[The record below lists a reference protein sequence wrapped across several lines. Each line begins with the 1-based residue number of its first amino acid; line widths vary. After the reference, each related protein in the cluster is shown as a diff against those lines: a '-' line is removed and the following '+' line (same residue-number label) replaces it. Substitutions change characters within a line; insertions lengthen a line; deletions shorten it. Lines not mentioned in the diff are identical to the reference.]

1 MCEVFL
7 DAQGLGAERCTHVRL
22 VAGAGARARG
32 ADEHVVLHLLAVLP
46 AVLPLRPD
54 PGAVALDDLAVGS
67 RRGPYGPRRS
77 AGDRVLG
84 VESLR
89 ALLEVDGAI
98 RVLAVVQAHLC
109 ACCEVPRSVLLRQT
123 CKIGV
128 SSRANAP
135 RAFSLARGRQE

>member
-1 MCEVFL
+1 MPTVAMMAKRRGLRGDYCRVDSVKLILRRPRRADAGRVLDVRIL
-7 DAQGLGAERCTHVRL
+7 DARF
-22 VAGAGARARG
+22 
-32 ADEHVVLHLLAVLP
+32 
-46 AVLPLRPD
+46 
-54 PGAVALDDLAVGS
+54 
-67 RRGPYGPRRS
+67 
-77 AGDRVLG
+77 
-84 VESLR
+84 
-89 ALLEVDGAI
+89 EVIDGAI